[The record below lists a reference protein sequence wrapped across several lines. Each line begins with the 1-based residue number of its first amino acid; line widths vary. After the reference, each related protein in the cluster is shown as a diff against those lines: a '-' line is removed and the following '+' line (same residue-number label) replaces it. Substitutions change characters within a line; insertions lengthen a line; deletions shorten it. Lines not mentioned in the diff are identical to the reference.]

1 MRSEER
7 GIVLDKEE
15 RYGESGYFHESK
27 DNNRTS
33 GQEITLRGVARQV
46 EVEQNSL
53 KGVRGY
59 GPALIGK
66 AFPPPVVSPKVEIIS
81 NCRTWA
87 GCEVL
92 RGTMSNWNFESH
104 NGMDKNNMALENGER
119 FTKLDSDLTFIPSLA
134 DKKPEEKFLS
144 KKPIPYFKLFRY
156 ATWYELV
163 LTLLGILLGIATGC
177 CLPIIIIL
185 YGEFTTLLVERHQEN
200 VTSSYATLLQGYG
213 GGQAQ
218 MVNSTQDE
226 KNSYLMNDSIAF
238 GVICSSVGA
247 AQFVLGTLTI
257 LSLNRAAQGQASI
270 SRVRRLF
277 LMAVL
282 KQDMAWCDTN
292 STATF
297 ASQLTEDLDKLQ
309 EGIGEKIGI
318 FMYLMVSFV
327 SSVIMSFIYGWKLTL
342 VVLSC
347 APIIIAAQS
356 VVAKVQSTLTVKE
369 LESYGEA
376 GAVVEEVLSSIR
388 TVVAFGGEEKEVE
401 RYTKML
407 GPAQVTGIKRGLFSG
422 LGGGVMWFITYCS
435 YAIAFWYGVELIL
448 DSRYIEPD
456 SSQEKYTPAILI
468 ICLFG
473 VLAGAMNM
481 GLASPHL
488 EAFAV
493 ARGAAASVFSIMDR
507 ASEIDSFSKA
517 GHMLKA
523 MQGDIEFNGVHF
535 NYPARSEVKVLKDL
549 NLSIKQGETVALV
562 GSSGCGKSTVVQ
574 LVQRLYDPIR
584 GVVSIDGIDVKQ
596 LNVSCLRSHI
606 GVVGQEPVLF
616 ATTIAENIRYGR
628 EDATLHEIE
637 LAAKEANAHDF
648 INKLPKGYNTLVG
661 ERGAQLSGGQ
671 KQRIA
676 IARALVRKPTILL
689 LDEAT
694 SALDMH
700 SEAIVQA
707 ALDKARKGRTTIIV
721 AHRLSTISGADR
733 IVYLSEGKVVEQGTH
748 QELMALKGNYW
759 SQVNADSS
767 STQGPGE
774 GIVKEQVGNTVINMD
789 RRQSTHSLKK
799 DTKDVDFNLEQ
810 EDETYDVPFTRIMSL
825 NNPEW
830 MFNIVGCLASLLVG
844 CTLPGFAV
852 LFGEVYR
859 MYMFGKAGVR
869 LTTRLRVAT
878 MRAML
883 KQEMG
888 WFDEDRN
895 RVGILCARLSGDAS
909 SVQGAT
915 GTRIGT
921 ILQAA
926 STMVIGTILGLYY
939 SWKLALVSLV
949 TVPLV
954 LGGIY
959 GESKIIHSG
968 GLHEKEALECATK
981 AVLIDVEGHSLPTA
995 AIGAVLMKLSL
1006 APFQTHHYRL
1016 EELGIEHRT
1025 YKSIAVEAIANLRTV
1040 ASLGAEH
1047 LFIRLYEE
1055 QLRVAKASS
1064 QMKTK
1069 IRGLVFA
1076 LGTSAPF
1083 FAYALTLYYGGV
1095 LTITEGLPYENII
1108 NSSSGGGGGGGGSS
1122 SSSIVVSEALLF
1134 GAWMLGQ
1141 SLAYVPSFNTAKLSA
1156 GRLLSLIDRKPR
1168 IQSTNENQTSISGDG
1183 RIQYSRVKFSYPTRP
1198 GVTILHGLDL
1208 MIEPGKTV
1216 ALVGPSGCGKST
1228 CIQMLLRFYDPMAG
1242 TIALNNFDV
1251 QEVSLRALRS
1261 EIGLVS
1267 QEPVLFDRTI
1277 ADNIAY
1283 GDNKRTVPME
1293 DIMEAAK
1300 KANIHSFIS
1309 SLPLGYNTRL
1319 GSKGTQLSGGQK
1331 QRVAIARALVRNP
1344 RILLLD
1350 EATSALDTQSQKVV
1364 QDALDHAREGR
1375 TCITIAHRLT
1385 TVQQADIICVLSQ
1398 GCVAEM
1404 GSHSEL
1410 VEKGGLYLQLLNQAA
1425 AAYK

>member
-1 MRSEER
+1 
-7 GIVLDKEE
+7 
-15 RYGESGYFHESK
+15 
-27 DNNRTS
+27 
-33 GQEITLRGVARQV
+33 Q
-46 EVEQNSL
+46 
-53 KGVRGY
+53 
-59 GPALIGK
+59 
-66 AFPPPVVSPKVEIIS
+66 
-81 NCRTWA
+81 
-87 GCEVL
+87 
-92 RGTMSNWNFESH
+92 
-104 NGMDKNNMALENGER
+104 
-119 FTKLDSDLTFIPSLA
+119 
-134 DKKPEEKFLS
+134 
-144 KKPIPYFKLFRY
+144 FRY

-218 MVNSTQDE
+218 MINSTQAE

-238 GVICSSVGA
+238 GVICSSVGV

-309 EGIGEKIGI
+309 DGIGEKIGI
-318 FMYLMVSFV
+318 FMYLM
-327 SSVIMSFIYGWKLTL
+327 
-342 VVLSC
+342 
-347 APIIIAAQS
+347 
-356 VVAKVQSTLTVKE
+356 VQSTLTVKE

-407 GPAQVTGIKRGLFSG
+407 GPAQVTGIKRGMFSG

-517 GHMLKA
+517 GHKLKA
-523 MQGDIEFNGVHF
+523 MKGYIEFNGVHF

-574 LVQRLYDPIR
+574 LVQRLYDPMR

-628 EDATLHEIE
+628 EDATLQEIE

-648 INKLPKGYNTLVG
+648 INKLPKGYDTLVG

-700 SEAIVQA
+700 SEAIGIN
-707 ALDKARKGRTTIIV
+707 LIYHCSYTPSCKLLWIKARKGRTTIIV

-759 SQVNADSS
+759 IQVNADSS
-767 STQGPGE
+767 STQG
-774 GIVKEQVGNTVINMD
+774 
-789 RRQSTHSLKK
+789 
-799 DTKDVDFNLEQ
+799 
-810 EDETYDVPFTRIMSL
+810 
-825 NNPEW
+825 
-830 MFNIVGCLASLLVG
+830 
-844 CTLPGFAV
+844 
-852 LFGEVYR
+852 
-859 MYMFGKAGVR
+859 
-869 LTTRLRVAT
+869 
-878 MRAML
+878 
-883 KQEMG
+883 
-888 WFDEDRN
+888 
-895 RVGILCARLSGDAS
+895 
-909 SVQGAT
+909 
-915 GTRIGT
+915 IG
-921 ILQAA
+921 
-926 STMVIGTILGLYY
+926 SFY
-939 SWKLALVSLV
+939 S
-949 TVPLV
+949 
-954 LGGIY
+954 
-959 GESKIIHSG
+959 
-968 GLHEKEALECATK
+968 
-981 AVLIDVEGHSLPTA
+981 
-995 AIGAVLMKLSL
+995 
-1006 APFQTHHYRL
+1006 
-1016 EELGIEHRT
+1016 
-1025 YKSIAVEAIANLRTV
+1025 
-1040 ASLGAEH
+1040 
-1047 LFIRLYEE
+1047 
-1055 QLRVAKASS
+1055 
-1064 QMKTK
+1064 
-1069 IRGLVFA
+1069 
-1076 LGTSAPF
+1076 
-1083 FAYALTLYYGGV
+1083 
-1095 LTITEGLPYENII
+1095 
-1108 NSSSGGGGGGGGSS
+1108 
-1122 SSSIVVSEALLF
+1122 
-1134 GAWMLGQ
+1134 
-1141 SLAYVPSFNTAKLSA
+1141 
-1156 GRLLSLIDRKPR
+1156 
-1168 IQSTNENQTSISGDG
+1168 
-1183 RIQYSRVKFSYPTRP
+1183 
-1198 GVTILHGLDL
+1198 
-1208 MIEPGKTV
+1208 
-1216 ALVGPSGCGKST
+1216 
-1228 CIQMLLRFYDPMAG
+1228 
-1242 TIALNNFDV
+1242 
-1251 QEVSLRALRS
+1251 
-1261 EIGLVS
+1261 
-1267 QEPVLFDRTI
+1267 
-1277 ADNIAY
+1277 
-1283 GDNKRTVPME
+1283 
-1293 DIMEAAK
+1293 
-1300 KANIHSFIS
+1300 
-1309 SLPLGYNTRL
+1309 
-1319 GSKGTQLSGGQK
+1319 
-1331 QRVAIARALVRNP
+1331 
-1344 RILLLD
+1344 
-1350 EATSALDTQSQKVV
+1350 
-1364 QDALDHAREGR
+1364 
-1375 TCITIAHRLT
+1375 
-1385 TVQQADIICVLSQ
+1385 
-1398 GCVAEM
+1398 
-1404 GSHSEL
+1404 
-1410 VEKGGLYLQLLNQAA
+1410 
-1425 AAYK
+1425 

>member
-1 MRSEER
+1 MTSNYNNYEATDPITQDEVIRLVAEMKKKKATGPY
-7 GIVLDKEE
+7 GI
-15 RYGESGYFHESK
+15 R
-27 DNNRTS
+27 
-33 GQEITLRGVARQV
+33 V
-46 EVEQNSL
+46 EVLQQIS
-53 KGVRGY
+53 KQVM
-59 GPALIGK
+59 GPAHGFIGSDRWENQPLTHRVQLTWQHVCDAGLELSDVWSIHRSIGWLLSVQK
-66 AFPPPVVSPKVEIIS
+66 MD
-81 NCRTWA
+81 RTWT
-87 GCEVL
+87 GCEIL
-92 RGTMSNWNFESH
+92 RGTMSNWNFESPD
-104 NGMDKNNMALENGER
+104 GMDKNKTTLENRER
-119 FTKLDSDLTFIPSLA
+119 FTKLDSNLTFIPSLD
-134 DKKPEEKFLS
+134 DKKPEEKSLS

-218 MVNSTQDE
+218 M
-226 KNSYLMNDSIAF
+226 Y
-238 GVICSSVGA
+238 
-247 AQFVLGTLTI
+247 
-257 LSLNRAAQGQASI
+257 
-270 SRVRRLF
+270 
-277 LMAVL
+277 
-282 KQDMAWCDTN
+282 
-292 STATF
+292 
-297 ASQLTEDLDKLQ
+297 
-309 EGIGEKIGI
+309 
-318 FMYLMVSFV
+318 
-327 SSVIMSFIYGWKLTL
+327 
-342 VVLSC
+342 
-347 APIIIAAQS
+347 
-356 VVAKVQSTLTVKE
+356 VQSTLTVKE

-388 TVVAFGGEEKEVE
+388 TVVAFGGEEKEAE

-407 GPAQVTGIKRGLFSG
+407 GPAQVTGIKRGMFSG

-517 GHMLKA
+517 GHKLKA
-523 MQGDIEFNGVHF
+523 MQGYIEFNGVHF
-535 NYPARSEVKVLKDL
+535 NYPARSQVKVLKDL

-574 LVQRLYDPIR
+574 LVQRLYDPMR
-584 GVVSIDGIDVKQ
+584 ATCGLQVSIDGIDVKQ

-628 EDATLHEIE
+628 EDATLQEIE

-648 INKLPKGYNTLVG
+648 INKLPKGYDTLVG

-759 SQVNADSS
+759 IQVNADSS

-774 GIVKEQVGNTVINMD
+774 GIVKEQVGNTVVNMD

-859 MYMFGKAGVR
+859 ALSLPDPEDVRQETAVFSGAFVVIGIVAGLGTFLQMYMFGKAGVR

-921 ILQAA
+921 ILQSA

-981 AVLIDVEGHSLPTA
+981 VQRLQDYVCIERVIA
-995 AIGAVLMKLSL
+995 ANN
-1006 APFQTHHYRL
+1006 
-1016 EELGIEHRT
+1016 
-1025 YKSIAVEAIANLRTV
+1025 IAVEAIANLRTV
-1040 ASLGAEH
+1040 ASLGAEC

-1108 NSSSGGGGGGGGSS
+1108 K
-1122 SSSIVVSEALLF
+1122 VSEALLF

-1183 RIQYSRVKFSYPTRP
+1183 RMQYSRVKFSYPTRP

-1242 TIALNNFDV
+1242 TVAVNNFDI

-1293 DIMEAAK
+1293 DIIEAAK

-1385 TVQQADIICVLSQ
+1385 TVQQADVICVLSQ

>member
-1 MRSEER
+1 MGPARGLIGSDRRFVGSLRYLVLGLRGEES

-27 DNNRTS
+27 DNNGTS
-33 GQEITLRGVARQV
+33 GQEISLIGVTRQV
-46 EVEQNSL
+46 EVEQN
-53 KGVRGY
+53 
-59 GPALIGK
+59 
-66 AFPPPVVSPKVEIIS
+66 
-81 NCRTWA
+81 RTWA
-87 GCEVL
+87 GYEAL

-104 NGMDKNNMALENGER
+104 DGMDKNKMALENGER

-218 MVNSTQDE
+218 MLNSTQAE
-226 KNSYLMNDSIAF
+226 KNSYLMKDSIAF

-257 LSLNRAAQGQASI
+257 LSLNRAAQGQASV

-318 FMYLMVSFV
+318 FMYLM
-327 SSVIMSFIYGWKLTL
+327 
-342 VVLSC
+342 
-347 APIIIAAQS
+347 
-356 VVAKVQSTLTVKE
+356 VQSTLTVKE

-456 SSQEKYTPAILI
+456 SGQEKYTPAILI

-523 MQGDIEFNGVHF
+523 MQGDIEFHGVHF

-574 LVQRLYDPIR
+574 LVQRLYDPMR

-707 ALDKARKGRTTIIV
+707 ALDKARQGRTTIIV

-810 EDETYDVPFTRIMSL
+810 ALSLPDPEDVRQET
-825 NNPEW
+825 
-830 MFNIVGCLASLLVG
+830 
-844 CTLPGFAV
+844 AV
-852 LFGEVYR
+852 FSGAFVVIGVVAGLGTFLQ

-981 AVLIDVEGHSLPTA
+981 
-995 AIGAVLMKLSL
+995 
-1006 APFQTHHYRL
+1006 
-1016 EELGIEHRT
+1016 
-1025 YKSIAVEAIANLRTV
+1025 IAVEAIANLRTV

-1055 QLRVAKASS
+1055 QLRMAKASS

-1108 NSSSGGGGGGGGSS
+1108 K
-1122 SSSIVVSEALLF
+1122 VSEALLF

-1293 DIMEAAK
+1293 DIIEAAK

-1385 TVQQADIICVLSQ
+1385 TVQQADVICVLSQ

>member
-1 MRSEER
+1 MPGMEPGTLSSGGKHATDRAK
-7 GIVLDKEE
+7 VLEM
-15 RYGESGYFHESK
+15 Y
-27 DNNRTS
+27 
-33 GQEITLRGVARQV
+33 
-46 EVEQNSL
+46 
-53 KGVRGY
+53 
-59 GPALIGK
+59 LIK
-66 AFPPPVVSPKVEIIS
+66 
-81 NCRTWA
+81 TWT
-87 GCEVL
+87 GCEIL
-92 RGTMSNWNFESH
+92 RGTMSNWNFESPD
-104 NGMDKNNMALENGER
+104 GMDKNKTALENGDR
-119 FTKLDSDLTFIPSLA
+119 FTKLDSDLTCIPSLD
-134 DKKPEEKFLS
+134 DKKPEEKSLS

-218 MVNSTQDE
+218 M
-226 KNSYLMNDSIAF
+226 Y
-238 GVICSSVGA
+238 
-247 AQFVLGTLTI
+247 
-257 LSLNRAAQGQASI
+257 I

-309 EGIGEKIGI
+309 DGIGEKIGI

-407 GPAQVTGIKRGLFSG
+407 GPAQVTGIKRGMFSG

-517 GHMLKA
+517 GHKLKA
-523 MQGDIEFNGVHF
+523 MQGYIEFNGVHF

-574 LVQRLYDPIR
+574 LVQRLYDPMR
-584 GVVSIDGIDVKQ
+584 ATCGLQVSIDGIDVKQ

-628 EDATLHEIE
+628 EDATLQEIE

-648 INKLPKGYNTLVG
+648 INKLPKGYDTLVG

-759 SQVNADSS
+759 IQVNADSS

-774 GIVKEQVGNTVINMD
+774 GIVKEQVGNTVVNMD

-859 MYMFGKAGVR
+859 ALSLPDPEDVRQETAVFSGAFVVIGIVAGLGTFLQMYMFGKAGVR

-921 ILQAA
+921 ILQSA

-981 AVLIDVEGHSLPTA
+981 
-995 AIGAVLMKLSL
+995 
-1006 APFQTHHYRL
+1006 
-1016 EELGIEHRT
+1016 
-1025 YKSIAVEAIANLRTV
+1025 IAVEAIANLRTV
-1040 ASLGAEH
+1040 ASLGAEC

-1108 NSSSGGGGGGGGSS
+1108 KSPK
-1122 SSSIVVSEALLF
+1122 F
-1134 GAWMLGQ
+1134 P
-1141 SLAYVPSFNTAKLSA
+1141 VPSSFFAKFEMVALV
-1156 GRLLSLIDRKPR
+1156 GGQIPPLTLFEG
-1168 IQSTNENQTSISGDG
+1168 NGDG
-1183 RIQYSRVKFSYPTRP
+1183 RMQYSRVKFSYPTRP

-1242 TIALNNFDV
+1242 TVAVNNFDV

-1293 DIMEAAK
+1293 DIIEAAK

-1364 QDALDHAREGR
+1364 QNALDHAREGR

-1385 TVQQADIICVLSQ
+1385 TVQQADVICVLSQ

-1425 AAYK
+1425 AAYNKYGTGLPRLYRRSISLSNSMPPTSRSVCLQHNPASAPAHHAALVQSGSARHT

>member
-1 MRSEER
+1 
-7 GIVLDKEE
+7 
-15 RYGESGYFHESK
+15 
-27 DNNRTS
+27 
-33 GQEITLRGVARQV
+33 
-46 EVEQNSL
+46 
-53 KGVRGY
+53 
-59 GPALIGK
+59 
-66 AFPPPVVSPKVEIIS
+66 
-81 NCRTWA
+81 
-87 GCEVL
+87 
-92 RGTMSNWNFESH
+92 MSNWNFESH
-104 NGMDKNNMALENGER
+104 NGMDKNNMVLENGER

-134 DKKPEEKFLS
+134 EKKTEEKFLS

-218 MVNSTQDE
+218 
-226 KNSYLMNDSIAF
+226 I
-238 GVICSSVGA
+238 
-247 AQFVLGTLTI
+247 
-257 LSLNRAAQGQASI
+257 
-270 SRVRRLF
+270 
-277 LMAVL
+277 
-282 KQDMAWCDTN
+282 
-292 STATF
+292 
-297 ASQLTEDLDKLQ
+297 DLDKLQ

-549 NLSIKQGETVALV
+549 NLSIKPGETVALV

-859 MYMFGKAGVR
+859 ALSLPNPEDVRQETAVFSGAFVVIGVVAGLGTFLQMYMFGKAGVR

-921 ILQAA
+921 ILQAT

-981 AVLIDVEGHSLPTA
+981 CSDDNKHMPENTLVDCISS
-995 AIGAVLMKLSL
+995 AVLMKPSL
-1006 APFQTHHYRL
+1006 APLQTYRHRL
-1016 EELGIEHRT
+1016 EELDIEHRT

-1108 NSSSGGGGGGGGSS
+1108 KLNTIIQSLGITFEEIFLGMPITAASHPVCCHRGMQIHQVYYSLQLIRKVRNGGSDGW
-1122 SSSIVVSEALLF
+1122 VSEALLF